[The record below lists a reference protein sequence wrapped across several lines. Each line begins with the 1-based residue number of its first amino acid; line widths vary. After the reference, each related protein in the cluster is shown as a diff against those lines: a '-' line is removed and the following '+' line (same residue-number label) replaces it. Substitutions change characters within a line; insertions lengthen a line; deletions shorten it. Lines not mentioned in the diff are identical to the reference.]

1 MRDLL
6 QDARFALRHFR
17 KNKTFTESAMTTLAL
32 ALGANTAIF
41 SVVETVLLASLPY
54 QYKQVDRIPAM
65 RAGKVDPMVALRYE

>member
-1 MRDLL
+1 
-6 QDARFALRHFR
+6 
-17 KNKTFTESAMTTLAL
+17 MTTLAL